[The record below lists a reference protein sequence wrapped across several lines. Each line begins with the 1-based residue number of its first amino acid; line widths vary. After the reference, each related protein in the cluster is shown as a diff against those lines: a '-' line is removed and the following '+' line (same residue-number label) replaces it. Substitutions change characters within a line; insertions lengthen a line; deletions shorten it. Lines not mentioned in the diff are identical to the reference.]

1 MIIFA
6 YGSLINKKSLKKS
19 APSSKLLGPAI
30 IKGHYRIFEV
40 SSGNRFT
47 KNKKSIS
54 VLNLKKSKNK
64 NSIVNGI
71 YFKVNKKN
79 NLLKRE
85 NQYNLKKVKIWT
97 LKGKISAFAF
107 ISKENNMQNFL
118 FGDPIQK
125 KYLEICKEGAKKLG
139 PTFYKLFLKTTFIK
153 NKNLLEL
160 KI

>member
-19 APSSKLLGPAI
+19 APKSKIIGPAI
-30 IKGHYRIFEV
+30 LTGHIRIFEIP
-40 SSGNRFT
+40 SGNRFT

-71 YFKVNKKN
+71 CFKINEKE

-85 NQYNLKKVKIWT
+85 NKYQLKKVNIST
-97 LKGKISAFAF
+97 QKGKMNAFTF
-107 ISKENNMQNFL
+107 ISKEKNKQNFL
-118 FGDPIQK
+118 YQDSVQK
-125 KYLEICKEGAKKLG
+125 KYLKICKNGAKKIG
-139 PTFYKLFLKTTFIK
+139 PTFYKLFLKTTYIK
-153 NKNLLEL
+153 DKNLFEL